1 MKVGTLSLSGVR
13 LLNFGYTVMGLNAGL
28 ILANLGFSPAK
39 ID

>member
-1 MKVGTLSLSGVR
+1 MKVGALPLSDVRVLDSGH
-13 LLNFGYTVMGLNAGL
+13 TVMRLIAGL

>member
-1 MKVGTLSLSGVR
+1 MKAGTLPLSDVR
-13 LLNFGYTVMGLNAGL
+13 VLDSGYTVVGLIADL

>member
-1 MKVGTLSLSGVR
+1 MNAGTLPLSDVR
-13 LLNFGYTVMGLNAGL
+13 VLDFGHTVMGLTAGL